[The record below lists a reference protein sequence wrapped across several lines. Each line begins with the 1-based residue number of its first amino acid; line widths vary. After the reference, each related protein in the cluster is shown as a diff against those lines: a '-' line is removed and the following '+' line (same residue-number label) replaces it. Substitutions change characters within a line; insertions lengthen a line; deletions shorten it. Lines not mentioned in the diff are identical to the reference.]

1 MKHIS
6 KYIIESNS
14 VPVFDPSKSEIRS
27 DGKTLVGAIHSKDM
41 KITDHAESYEEAV
54 TMIERDCDKDDKLYF
69 IRWNKITKC
78 WENAT
83 VEFYWQKGSGN
94 EILVSSE
101 GYSKTKETLKKTF
114 NNDDVVLVV
123 VGKEK

>member
-6 KYIIESNS
+6 KYIIESNI

-27 DGKTLVGAIHSKDM
+27 DGKTLVGAIYSKDM

-69 IRWNKITKC
+69 IRWNKIIKY
-78 WENAT
+78 WETQQLNFIGKR
-83 VEFYWQKGSGN
+83 VQVMKYLYHLKVIQKQKKLLRRLS
-94 EILVSSE
+94 
-101 GYSKTKETLKKTF
+101 TMMTLF
-114 NNDDVVLVV
+114 L
-123 VGKEK
+123 